1 MSKIRNKV
9 YHLVNRVSPSTKRH
23 KDSETSHDDV
33 LWATLLVLAGIGAV
47 LLTLIGIS
55 LIR

>member
-23 KDSETSHDDV
+23 KDSEPSHDDV